1 SARYSSGGAG
11 SRPQPTFQTS
21 YHHGSIV
28 TCIMVV
34 TAVIVAPRPPASERD
49 QSGAVPPGPGH
60 LRKGHH
66 DNVMPVDL
74 IAPRDVSDALLGIR
88 QGPLRRPVSTT
99 MSRGVDHDRTR

>member
-1 SARYSSGGAG
+1 
-11 SRPQPTFQTS
+11 
-21 YHHGSIV
+21 
-28 TCIMVV
+28 

-99 MSRGVDHDRTR
+99 MSRGVDHDRTRRERRGLRTHWRRAAQRQRAGIADGPGGPPLLR